1 MRPEIE
7 EIDLV
12 AIGFAIRWQSPA
24 ILHRVAIGFAIRW
37 QSPAIFL
44 ASFTKGIV
52 IVFESYF

>member
-7 EIDLV
+7 EIDHV
-12 AIGFAIRWQSPA
+12 AIGIAIRWQSPA

-52 IVFESYF
+52 IVFEFYF